1 MEPFLQENVLFKS
14 SSLPFSQKPEHILL
28 VGLDSFLVKGIDSI
42 YEAGDVAGEL
52 EEIEEGTEGLF
63 IKGIDFHLKARKSP
77 GMGGESCI
85 LSSLVDIPKILTVKI
100 AETISHIIVMKTVG
114 VILLSYGK
122 ECFEDYSSSILYKL
136 SQGMEIFRVSHIHWK
151 KSLSILSFR
160 FTKELLPPFCKAEES
175 WLKIAKKFNALSHF
189 I

>member
-52 EEIEEGTEGLF
+52 EEIEEGTKGLL
-63 IKGIDFHLKARKSP
+63 IQGIHFQFEARKFP
-77 GMGGESCI
+77 GMGGECCL

-122 ECFEDYSSSILYKL
+122 ECFEDHSSSILYKL
-136 SQGMEIFRVSHIHWK
+136 S
-151 KSLSILSFR
+151 
-160 FTKELLPPFCKAEES
+160 
-175 WLKIAKKFNALSHF
+175 
-189 I
+189 